1 MATTGTPRRSTTPA
15 APRPPARTGN
25 GSGNGR
31 GNGKGR
37 PAPRRKRSPFWSAV
51 KTFFQLIT
59 FFVLVAVVT
68 LMVWAFFVI
77 RQTPTTIDIDSVPL
91 GITYIYSSDGTE
103 LAEFFTERRKVVPI
117 DDIPKAMQDATVA
130 FEDKRFYQ
138 HQGVDF
144 KGIGRALSSNLRHGD
159 MKGEGGSTITQQLAR
174 NVGVEG
180 LDRRKSFGR
189 KIKELIVANQI
200 EKSYT
205 KQDILTMYLN
215 LVNYGS
221 GAYGVEAAAEV
232 YFNKHIKQLD
242 LAQCAL
248 LAGLPNRPNDFN
260 PYHDMKAAKAQQGR
274 VLSEMRDQGLIT
286 PQQFQHATNET
297 IKLAGVKPAQQGSQ
311 IFHAPYFVNYVVD
324 QIQRKYGRDRIY
336 EGNLKVYTS
345 LNWPMQQVAERAVE
359 NGIADAH
366 GRGPTQGALVALDPK
381 TGEIKAMVGGV
392 DYKKSQF
399 NIATQARR
407 QPGSSFK
414 AVVYSAAINDGSVR
428 ESTRVYDAPVS
439 FPSGGKTWT
448 PQDDNGYSYNHV
460 DLRTAMAQ
468 SINVPAVRVLHLIGP
483 QTAVRYARMMG
494 VASPLD
500 PVLSLALGSSGVTP
514 LEMASVYSTFPAG
527 GNHPE
532 PTAWTRLTDMQDN
545 VIEDVPPA
553 IETHVLQKDT
563 VNQLDDMLRAV
574 VTEGT
579 ADKVED
585 MPPDARGK
593 TGTTQGHKDVWFVGY
608 TPDLVCAVWAG
619 HPIYK
624 SKNLPPA
631 YGEEMEGNAWGAT
644 VCAPIFAHFM
654 TQSLPIFKAY
664 KAKEAA
670 RLKAHPAPPVT
681 RPATMPEPIMQ
692 PPPDPDTT
700 PAAPPPSQ
708 PVHQSA
714 PRDNGDGT
722 VTVTVDDATGL
733 LAPDGAAG
741 SHPETFTAGTEPT
754 TLSPQYTVRPS
765 APGDGAD
772 TAPTPPSDAPRS
784 RRHRRRHDNGDGT
797 TTVMINP
804 EDGLLATRYCPQ
816 QVAQT
821 FPKGQEP
828 HEYSPMY
835 PPPPGEH

>member
-1 MATTGTPRRSTTPA
+1 MATTGTPRRSPA
-15 APRPPARTGN
+15 PTAPRPPARTGN
-25 GSGNGR
+25 GSGGR

-37 PAPRRKRSPFWSAV
+37 PTPRRRRSPFWSAV

-59 FFVLVAVVT
+59 FFVLVAAIT
-68 LMVWAFFVI
+68 LGVWVFFVLK
-77 RQTPTTIDIDSVPL
+77 QTPTTINLDAVPL

-103 LAEFFTERRKVVPI
+103 LAEFFTERRKVVPV
-117 DDIPKAMQDATVA
+117 DDIPKYMQDATVA

-159 MKGEGGSTITQQLAR
+159 MKGEGGSTIIQQLAR
-174 NVGVEG
+174 NIGVEG

-189 KIKELIVANQI
+189 KVKELIVANQI

-205 KQDILTMYLN
+205 KQEILTMYLN

-232 YFNKHIKQLD
+232 YFNKHVKQLD

-248 LAGLPNRPNDFN
+248 LAGLPNRPNEFS
-260 PYHDMKAAKAQQGR
+260 PYKDMKAAKAQQGR
-274 VLSEMRDQGLIT
+274 VLTLMLEQGMVT

-297 IKLAGVKPAQQGSQ
+297 IKLAGAKPSQQGSQ

-336 EGNLKVYTS
+336 EGNLKIYTS
-345 LNWPMQQVAERAVE
+345 LNWPMQQIAERAVE
-359 NGIADAH
+359 NGIADAG
-366 GRGPTQGALVALDPK
+366 GRGPTQGALVALDPA

-399 NIATQARR
+399 NIAAQARR

-414 AVVYSAAINDGSVR
+414 AVVYSAAINDGSVK
-428 ESTRVYDAPVS
+428 ESTTVLDERVV
-439 FPSGGKTWT
+439 FPGT
-448 PQDDNGYSYNHV
+448 PKPYVPKDDSGYSDRRV
-460 DLRTAMAQ
+460 TLREAMAQ
-468 SINVPAVRVLHLIGP
+468 SINVPAIKVLYLIGP
-483 QTAVRYARMMG
+483 KTAVRYARMMG
-494 VASPLD
+494 VESPLD

-532 PTAWTRLTDMQDN
+532 PAAWTRLTDMQDN

-553 IETHVLQKDT
+553 IETHVLQKET
-563 VNQLDDMLRAV
+563 VTQLDDMLRAV

-579 ADKVED
+579 ADKVEG

-644 VCAPIFAHFM
+644 VCAPIFARFM
-654 TQSLPIFKAY
+654 SQSLPVFRSY
-664 KAKEAA
+664 KAKEVA
-670 RLKAHPAPPVT
+670 RLKAHPSAPVT
-681 RPATMPEPIMQ
+681 HPASVPVPTTQ
-692 PPPDPDTT
+692 PPPDDTNPSPDTP
-700 PAAPPPSQ
+700 PAAAPA
-708 PVHQSA
+708 HKSA
-714 PRDNGDGT
+714 PHDNGDGT

-733 LAPDGAAG
+733 LAPDGSAG
-741 SHPETFTAGTEPT
+741 SHSETFTAGTEPT
-754 TLSPQYTVRPS
+754 TLSPQYTVTPA
-765 APGDGAD
+765 APDAGAG
-772 TAPTPPSDAPRS
+772 TPAPTDTPRS
-784 RRHRRRHDNGDGT
+784 RRHRRRHDSGDGT
-797 TTVMINP
+797 VTVVINP

-816 QVAQT
+816 QVSQT
-821 FPKGQEP
+821 FQAGQEP

-835 PPPPGEH
+835 PPPPGEQP